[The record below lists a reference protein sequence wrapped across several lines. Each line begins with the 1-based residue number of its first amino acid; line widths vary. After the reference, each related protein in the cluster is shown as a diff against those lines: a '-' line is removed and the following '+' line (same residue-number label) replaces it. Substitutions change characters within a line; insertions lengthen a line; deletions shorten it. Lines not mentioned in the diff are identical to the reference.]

1 MKSDSFSFQV
11 ILTETRINMR
21 NEKLLLKK
29 ESVETQTFKKCFQ
42 QFYPIMLRKSLQL
55 LKIPELAE
63 DAVQEVFINLWKS
76 QKQLEEINSLEAYLF
91 KCLKNRCLNM
101 LRSRKRDILRHME
114 KQQVSPVVSESTEE
128 TVIFNESLSRLEE
141 SINSLPPVRKKVL
154 KLKLEGVTN
163 QDIAKQF
170 NISENTVKVH
180 YNRANKFVRS
190 SIE

>member
-1 MKSDSFSFQV
+1 
-11 ILTETRINMR
+11 MR